1 MSSDSFDAD
10 IIVVGGGLTGISAG
24 VSVAR
29 LGFSTIHLAPTV
41 AEDKRTSALMGPSV
55 RFLEEQEFV
64 ASPDEI
70 GTALSGIRIIDAT
83 KRLVRAPET
92 FFDSAEIGQEAF
104 GWNFPN
110 AALGKA
116 FKAQSEKLD
125 NYRVLD
131 ASLKTMTSISGGHE
145 VETVDGQRL
154 TCRMVV
160 GADGKKSLVRQL
172 AGIDVRQHSFSQ
184 SALVCDLTL
193 SRPLGGTSVEF
204 HYPKG
209 PFTLVPAG
217 SNKANLVWIDDHQA
231 LQNVIAGDVEK
242 LPAIFR
248 QKAQNLFGSIELE
261 TKPIL
266 FPLSR
271 LTASVAGKAGV
282 ALVGESMHAFPPI
295 GAQGLNLGLRDVA
308 DLIDVLKDADRSKSD
323 WAYTAADAY
332 ATQRAGD
339 FLRTSSMVDALFR
352 SLLADMLPMQALRAG
367 GLWALRLAPKLR
379 QQAFEIG
386 MGNA

>member
-1 MSSDSFDAD
+1 MSSDSFDTD

-29 LGFSTIHLAPTV
+29 LGFSTTHLSPVV
-41 AEDKRTSALMGPSV
+41 AEDRRTSALMGPSV

-83 KRLVRAPET
+83 QRLVRAPET
-92 FFDSAEIGQEAF
+92 FFDSAEIGQKAF

-110 AALGKA
+110 TALGEA
-116 FKAQSEKLD
+116 LGAQSEKLD
-125 NYRVLD
+125 NYRALD
-131 ASLKTMTSISGGHE
+131 TSLETMTEIAGGYE
-145 VETVDGQRL
+145 VATVDGQRL

-160 GADGKKSLVRQL
+160 GADGKKSRVRQL
-172 AGIDVRQHSFSQ
+172 AGIDVRQHAFSQ

-193 SRPLGGTSVEF
+193 SRPLDGTSVEF

-217 SNKANLVWIDDHQA
+217 GNKSNLVWIDDHQS
-231 LQNVIAGDVEK
+231 LQSVIEGDAGE
-242 LPAIFR
+242 LPATFR
-248 QKAQNLFGSIELE
+248 QKAQNLFGPIELQ

-271 LTASVAGKAGV
+271 LTAKVAGKAGV

-308 DLIDVLKDADRSKSD
+308 DLIAVLKDADRAKPD
-323 WAYTAADAY
+323 WAHIAAGAY

-339 FLRTSSMVDALFR
+339 LLRTSSMVDALFR